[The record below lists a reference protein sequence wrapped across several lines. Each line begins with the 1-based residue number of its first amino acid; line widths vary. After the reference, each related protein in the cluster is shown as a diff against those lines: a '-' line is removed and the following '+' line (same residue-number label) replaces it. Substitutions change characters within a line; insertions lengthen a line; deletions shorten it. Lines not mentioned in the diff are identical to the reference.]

1 MSDQS
6 LATTGSTELGPVMSQ
21 AELDD
26 IFGCA
31 GNVRA
36 KLTFMKLDKDS
47 HKFIVPGPDGNPL
60 EYDTLDDVVIA
71 HIQQGRVCWDP
82 DAPEASGEYLCK
94 SADGVNPAPGP
105 GHDEPIS
112 RSCVGCPMAKWG
124 PKPTNPKDK
133 KQLEAWKP
141 KCDLSKAVLLQL
153 KEGEETFYAILR
165 ISGTALGFFDD
176 FISKSF
182 MHRVPRRHYSTRFVE
197 VWAEQTSNDRGLT
210 WFVPK
215 FALRGQTPAEL
226 QVEIAEAIKVYRV
239 VMAANFDEADLEA
252 SEAAET
258 MEPAGQT
265 IEVDA
270 TEAARASATP
280 PTPAPGTAPA
290 PASATPPA
298 PAATAPAPAT
308 AAEPT
313 APVATPAPQPAA
325 TPAAPA
331 AATTAQPAAPA
342 PTRQRRASF

>member
-6 LATTGSTELGPVMSQ
+6 LTTMGPTDLGPVMSQ

-112 RSCVGCPMAKWG
+112 KSCVGCPMAKWG

-182 MHRVPRRHYSTRFVE
+182 MHRIPRRHYSTRFVE

-210 WFVPK
+210 WFLPK
-215 FALRGQTPAEL
+215 FALRGQTPTEL
-226 QVEIAEAIKVYRV
+226 QSEIAEAIKVYRV
-239 VMAANFDEADLEA
+239 VMATNFDEADLEA
-252 SEAAET
+252 S
-258 MEPAGQT
+258 
-265 IEVDA
+265 
-270 TEAARASATP
+270 
-280 PTPAPGTAPA
+280 
-290 PASATPPA
+290 
-298 PAATAPAPAT
+298 
-308 AAEPT
+308 
-313 APVATPAPQPAA
+313 
-325 TPAAPA
+325 
-331 AATTAQPAAPA
+331 
-342 PTRQRRASF
+342 